1 MDFFARQEDARKRT
15 GWLVLMFFGAILG
28 IVTTIY
34 AGIGFLYQ
42 QAMASDDS
50 SVYAATGSNPM
61 WSMEAIL
68 TVGGIVSLIVLS
80 GTAYKLAQLR
90 HGGVKVAEMLG
101 GRVVN
106 PSSNQFHEKRLLN
119 VVEEMAL
126 ASGVPVPPVYVMPGQ
141 MGINAFAAGYT
152 IHDAV
157 IGVTEGTMRGL
168 KREELQGVI
177 AHEYSH
183 ILNGDM
189 RLNIRLIGIVHG
201 LLVLA
206 IVGQVLMRT
215 ALYSRPR
222 RSSKKDEGGGAIV
235 IAGIGIALM
244 TVGYLGY
251 FFGGLIKRAISR
263 QREYLADASAVQF
276 TRNPLGL
283 AEALKKVGG
292 LSQGGQIKNA
302 HAEELSHMFFADG
315 IKRFFGSGSLFATHP
330 PLAKRIKALDPQFD
344 GKFTPLT
351 EDSLYLSGQENESVS
366 TPRQDAAS
374 TGTDFIRK
382 TILAGGAIG
391 SDPSAILQQAGVLEA
406 AQLDTVAVMMADLP
420 AEIRA
425 AVHDPIGA
433 QSVVLA
439 LLLSA
444 SGNEPTADAWAWLPA
459 SYSDAVGRY
468 MDAMQAVKSRYRLVL
483 VDMAMPAMRSLNA
496 EQASRFLDLMDKIIR
511 ADGKVNLFEFAL
523 QEIVRS
529 GLREVLKIQTP
540 RIAIR
545 KLEGVVDSAAV
556 LLNLMALAGAREEEN
571 AEKAF
576 ASGAAKLGE
585 PGQLLRYSP
594 DAKLDMEKIKE
605 ALDIIITATMPLRR
619 QVLDAVLTCL
629 QQDGLIEDEEFELF
643 RAFAAALE
651 IPVPPLSAK

>member
-1 MDFFARQEDARKRT
+1 MDFFARQEDARRRT
-15 GWLVLMFFGAILG
+15 GWLVVMFFGAIAG
-28 IVTTIY
+28 IIGTVY
-34 AGIGFLYQ
+34 AGIGLLYEQ
-42 QAMASDDS
+42 GLKGDTSSSAS
-50 SVYAATGSNPM
+50 TFNPM
-61 WSMEAIL
+61 WSMEAML
-68 TVGGIVSLIVLS
+68 TVSGVISLIVLG

-101 GRVVN
+101 GRAVN
-106 PSSNQFHEKRLLN
+106 PSSNQFHERRLLN
-119 VVEEMAL
+119 IVEEMAL

-206 IVGQVLMRT
+206 IVGQVLVRT
-215 ALYSRPR
+215 AFYTRPR
-222 RSSKKDEGGGAIV
+222 RSKKDEGGAAIV
-235 IAGIGIALM
+235 IGGLGVALM
-244 TVGYLGY
+244 IVGYLGY

-315 IKRFFGSGSLFATHP
+315 IKRFFGAGSLFATHP
-330 PLAKRIKALDPQFD
+330 PLTKRIKALDPQFD

-351 EDSLYLSGQENESVS
+351 EDSLYLSGQEQEKPDTS
-366 TPRQDAAS
+366 AAKKAA
-374 TGTDFIRK
+374 GGEHGDFIRR
-382 TILAGGAIG
+382 TMVIGGAMAA
-391 SDPSAILQQAGVLEA
+391 DPAGILGKIGVLEA
-406 AQLDTVAVMMADLP
+406 AQLDDVSLLMASIPED
-420 AEIRA
+420 IRM
-425 AVHDPIGA
+425 AVHEPIGA
-433 QSVVLA
+433 QSVLLA
-439 LLLSA
+439 LLLGA
-444 SGNEPTADAWAWLPA
+444 SGEEPTADAWAWLPA
-459 SYSDAVGRY
+459 SFSGAV
-468 MDAMQAVKSRYRLVL
+468 SRYLDKMSGISSRHRLAL
-483 VDMAMPAMRSLNA
+483 VDMAMPAIRSLNTD
-496 EQASRFLDLMDKIIR
+496 QATRFLDLVEKIIH
-511 ADGKVNLFEFAL
+511 ADQKVNLFEFAV

-529 GLREVLKIQTP
+529 GLREVLKVKMPTISV
-540 RIAIR
+540 RNIDKVI
-545 KLEGVVDSAAV
+545 KDAA
-556 LLNLMALAGAREEEN
+556 LLMNLMATAGSREAGE

-576 ASGAAKLGE
+576 AAGAGKLGE
-585 PGQLLRYSP
+585 HGLQLHYQPGMSH
-594 DAKLDMEKIKE
+594 DMDKIKT
-605 ALDIIITATMPLRR
+605 ALDHIMTSVMPVRR
-619 QVLDAVLTCL
+619 QILDAMLACL
-629 QQDGLIEDEEFELF
+629 QRDGNIDDEEFELF

-651 IPVPPLSAK
+651 VPVPPLSAA